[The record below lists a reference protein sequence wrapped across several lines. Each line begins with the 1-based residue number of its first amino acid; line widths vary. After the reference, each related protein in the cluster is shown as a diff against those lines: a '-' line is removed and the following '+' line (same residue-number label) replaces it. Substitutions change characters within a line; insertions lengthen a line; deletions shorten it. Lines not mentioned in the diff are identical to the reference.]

1 MKTRLTLVSSQLK
14 PVHVQPLPRSP
25 WLPVKLS
32 RLSILAIVLATLAM
46 PVIAAADEPMGK
58 FVEALRDRGYFDV
71 AVSYLEQVEPSSLSA
86 ESQARLPLEKATTYS
101 QAAAASRDLREA
113 ETLLSA
119 AQTAIMAYRPPDVTD
134 VEAARTAR
142 FQGDLYFNQAR
153 IAKARAA
160 NEKSSDAKRQQL
172 TEQLRSLLSNSEKAY
187 QSAAT
192 SMKAALKNFQI
203 DSEDSSSMT
212 QLSRLRA
219 QYTHLKTRGP
229 TIKEQLAAASDGD
242 ARTELLKEAAA
253 EAEEVWETYQRYSPA
268 IASCLTAARCYQE
281 LGQSEPSQEM
291 IDKLFALERSQIPAP
306 VRREALSIAAKNWQ
320 SFDPFPWETV
330 LAETENP
337 VKLLTAEQALN
348 PQWQNV
354 QLVLAR
360 AFYEKSQSLDRQ
372 KGATAKREAKEA
384 SETAIKLAQTVAQ
397 ATGDAREQAVNFL
410 KQWGSEADVPAP
422 AVANAADVKA
432 ESFASAVQLGR
443 AALPDVESQLRKI
456 NAAKRKIR
464 ATSDPGEKQQQRK
477 ELTQLQQQQLA
488 KTGAALDLFNQAIL
502 LADESV
508 STKDINN
515 VRYLQSYC
523 YFAREQYI
531 ESSVIAEFLLE
542 NYPNV
547 SGTQQAATIL
557 LRNQAAILEQT
568 TGDNSFE
575 KQQLVRSCKSIL
587 ERYPDTTEASSAAAR
602 LAWLSLSDNDFD
614 QAKSWFEKIPAGDP
628 QRIGLALS
636 MGRRNWFAWSK
647 LTPDQRTKNENQLAV
662 AKQYLTEGVTNSN
675 PKTLT
680 YAAAEG
686 SLLLAQALLASG
698 DLAGAIK
705 RLESEEI
712 APLKLIEPVH
722 PAIKSTGRTNL
733 YHQQTVVTAI
743 KIYMAAMSGPLKGQA
758 DWIDKSSNAIA
769 GLQTRLKAS
778 KDPEAMSQLTS
789 IYRLISQRLIEQF
802 DSLPAGQ
809 QRNDFAIRL
818 SSFLTEIENQSQDAR
833 TVVWAG
839 STLLSV
845 ANTLRQDKAESQ
857 SETIYAKAVSALDRA
872 EQLGFGNG
880 DDAVAMTRELNR
892 QRALAQRGAGNFDA
906 ALQQF
911 TQLLTSKAN
920 DLNMQLDAA
929 MTLQQQAAANENV
942 KGFAKA
948 ILGAAP
954 VADPKTKRKR
964 NAIWGWRKLVQITRG
979 KSQFQNAFYRSLY
992 HMIEARHE
1000 MGRIEQSAEVTAK
1013 ALKELDNWQQRD
1025 PDFDNGIWKQKFAQ
1039 LRQRIQKQ

>member
-1 MKTRLTLVSSQLK
+1 
-14 PVHVQPLPRSP
+14 
-25 WLPVKLS
+25 
-32 RLSILAIVLATLAM
+32 M
-46 PVIAAADEPMGK
+46 PIIAAADEPMGK
-58 FVEALRDRGYFDV
+58 FVEALRERGYFDV
-71 AVSYLEQVEPSSLSA
+71 AISYLEQVESSSLSA
-86 ESQARLPLEKATTYS
+86 ESQARLPLETATTYS
-101 QAAAASRDLREA
+101 QAAATSRDLREA
-113 ETLLSA
+113 ETMLAA
-119 AQTAIMAYRPPDVTD
+119 AQTAIAAYRPTNATD
-134 VEAARTAR
+134 AEAARTAR

-153 IAKARAA
+153 IVKARAA
-160 NEKSSDAKRQQL
+160 NEKSSDTQRQQL
-172 TEQLRSLLSNSEKAY
+172 TEQLRSHLSSSDKAY
-187 QSAAT
+187 QSAEK
-192 SMKAALKNFQI
+192 SMIAALKNFQI

-212 QLSRLRA
+212 KLKRLRA
-219 QYTHLKTRGP
+219 QYTYLKARGP
-229 TIKEQLAAASDGD
+229 TIKEQMAAASDGN
-242 ARTELLKEAAA
+242 ARTELLKTAASEAK
-253 EAEEVWETYQRYSPA
+253 EVWTKYQDYSPA
-268 IASCLTAARCYQE
+268 ITSCLTAARCYQE
-281 LGQSEPSQEM
+281 LGQSEPSQQMVDELL
-291 IDKLFALERSQIPAP
+291 KLQRSQIPAS

-320 SFDPFPWETV
+320 SLDPFPWETV

-337 VKLLTAEQALN
+337 VKLLTAKQVLN

-360 AFYEKSQSLDRQ
+360 ALHEKSQSLAGE
-372 KGATAKREAKEA
+372 KGATAEREAQEA
-384 SETAIKLAQTVAQ
+384 SQTAIKLAQTVAQ
-397 ATGDAREQAVNFL
+397 ATGDARKQAVSFL
-410 KQWGSEADVPAP
+410 KQWGSEANVPAP
-422 AVANAADVKA
+422 ALSNAADVKA

-456 NAAKRKIR
+456 TAAKRKIR
-464 ATSDPGEKQQQRK
+464 ATSAPGEKQQQQK
-477 ELTQLQQQQLA
+477 ELTQLKQQQLA
-488 KTGAALDLFNQAIL
+488 KTGASLDLFNQAIL
-502 LADESV
+502 LADEST
-508 STKDINN
+508 SPEDINN

-542 NYPNV
+542 NYPNG
-547 SGTQQAATIL
+547 SGTRQASAIL
-557 LRNQAAILEQT
+557 LRNQAAMLEQT

-602 LAWLSLSDNDFD
+602 LAWLSLGDNDFD
-614 QAKSWFEKIPAGDP
+614 QAKSWFDKIPAGDP
-628 QRIGLALS
+628 QRTGLALS

-647 LTPDQRTKNENQLAV
+647 LNADQRIKNEKQLAV

-686 SLLLAQALLASG
+686 SLLLAQALLAL
-698 DLAGAIK
+698 DDVDGAIK
-705 RLESEEI
+705 RLESDEI
-712 APLKLIEPVH
+712 APLKLIDPVH
-722 PAIKSTGRTNL
+722 PAVKSTGRTNL
-733 YHQQTVVTAI
+733 YHQQSVIAAI
-743 KIYMAAMSGPLKGQA
+743 KIYMAAMSGKSNGQA
-758 DWIDKSSNAIA
+758 EWIDKSGKAIT
-769 GLQTRLKAS
+769 GLQKRLKAS
-778 KDPEAMSQLTS
+778 KDPEAMKQLAS

-818 SSFLTEIENQSQDAR
+818 SSFLTEIEKQSQDAR

-845 ANTLRQDKAESQ
+845 ANTLRQDNAEAQ

-872 EQLGFGNG
+872 EQLGFGDG

-911 TQLLTSKAN
+911 TQLLTEKAG

-929 MTLQQQAAANENV
+929 MTLQQQAASKKNV
-942 KGFAKA
+942 RGFATA
-948 ILGAAP
+948 ILGTAP

-979 KSQFQNAFYRSLY
+979 KSQFQNAFYQSLY
-992 HMIEARHE
+992 HMIEARYE
-1000 MGRIEQSAEVTAK
+1000 MGRLDQSADGTAK

-1025 PDFDNGIWKQKFAQ
+1025 PDFDNGTWKQKFAQ
-1039 LRQRIQKQ
+1039 LRQRLQKQ